1 MKLLTIICCLLLSA
15 KTFAQSGDPLYVVDG
30 KVVASIKNIKAA
42 DIMETSILPD
52 STAVKLYGANATN
65 GAMVITTV
73 AGAIPI
79 YQQKFIA
86 FNKRYKSYLEKH
98 HGDDSKL
105 AYVINN
111 TILMEKGKKTVGK
124 LYDLDAKNITKI
136 DYRTDRRFSTDA
148 TIVITTNND
157 TEN

>member
-1 MKLLTIICCLLLSA
+1 
-15 KTFAQSGDPLYVVDG
+15 VVDG

-52 STAVKLYGANATN
+52 SAAVKLYGPKAAN
-65 GAMVITTV
+65 GAMIVTTV

-79 YQQKFIA
+79 YEQKFSV

-124 LYDLDAKNITKI
+124 LYDLEAKDIVKI
-136 DYRTDRRFSTDA
+136 DYRTDRRFTTDA
-148 TIVITTNND
+148 TIVITTTDDSN
-157 TEN
+157 